1 MALLDRAFP
10 GEGWDRPAHRVG
22 EYVATRRDEVE
33 EEGLREPDHWAS
45 YGLATLAPT
54 GLTESEVEYARWLA
68 GYFGYLIR
76 YESQHEGTA
85 LNRLSESGSSL
96 GTDGEAA
103 AALWRLAAAEP
114 RLGDLHG
121 RLGDRV
127 SCNAGVL
134 VDRQVSPDEENR
146 LARGAWFD
154 DGYTQMDDQQ
164 HAIAALLGAHEVLR

>member
-1 MALLDRAFP
+1 MSDFGDLTPDDVVDTAPPDPEALARFFVREQRRITGDVTRAGELEELEPLERALLVF
-10 GEGWDRPAHRVG
+10 
-22 EYVATRRDEVE
+22 TM
-33 EEGLREPDHWAS
+33 
-45 YGLATLAPT
+45 
-54 GLTESEVEYARWLA
+54 A

-76 YESQHEGTA
+76 YESQHQGSA
-85 LNRLSESGSSL
+85 LNRLSESGASL

-103 AALWRLAAAEP
+103 AALWRLAGTEP
-114 RLGDLHG
+114 RLADLRG

-134 VDRQVSPDEENR
+134 VDRQVQPGNPNP
-146 LARGAWFD
+146 LARGAWFA